1 MLNIPSCNYA
11 HSSAIFKLK
20 NYAEFSPRI
29 SSPKKLKTIFVFL
42 IASHFKFAVK
52 ALNCLINGNSVCVQF
67 ISFMVVLEYFW
78 GKIAPFWHDY
88 KICL

>member
-1 MLNIPSCNYA
+1 
-11 HSSAIFKLK
+11 
-20 NYAEFSPRI
+20 
-29 SSPKKLKTIFVFL
+29 
-42 IASHFKFAVK
+42 
-52 ALNCLINGNSVCVQF
+52 VCVQF